1 MTLSGDLDQLKS
13 VIQEL
18 KEDEPEVFARQLK
31 TGGMAYHSDHM
42 RDIGESYESMIKPL
56 MAARSPTVPFFSSV
70 TGQVL
75 ADTED
80 LGSSYWRRN
89 LESPVLFYP
98 AVKASL
104 ENETLNVTFLEIG
117 PHSALAG
124 PLRQIF
130 KAVSGKKDLSY
141 VSALIRGKDCTE
153 SLLKMTGQLYLQAV
167 PIKFETL
174 TPTGR
179 VLTDLPLY
187 PWRHDTSFW
196 HESRVTK
203 EWYVPQV
210 IF

>member
-1 MTLSGDLDQLKS
+1 LSVTLSGDIEPLEAVL
-13 VIQEL
+13 QEL

-42 RDIGESYESMIKPL
+42 RDIGESYENMLKPL
-56 MAARSPTVPFFSSV
+56 ITASSPTVPFFSSV

-75 ADTED
+75 TETED
-80 LGSSYWRRN
+80 LGSSYWKRN

-104 ENETLNVTFLEIG
+104 ENESPNITFVEIG

-130 KAVSGKKDLSY
+130 KLVSGKRDLGY
-141 VSALIRGKDCTE
+141 VSALIRGNDCSE
-153 SLLKMTGQLYLQAV
+153 SVLRMAGQLYLQTV
-167 PIKFETL
+167 PIRFEAL

-179 VLTDLPLY
+179 VLTDLPRY
-187 PWRHDTSFW
+187 QWRHETSFW

-203 EWYVPQV
+203 EW
-210 IF
+210 